1 MPCWPRR
8 WLCFALAAWAVA
20 SNGFAQTS
28 PLAETPASL
37 RARRAL
43 APLLI
48 DGRLDEPSWQSA
60 DAAGDFRQYEPAE
73 GEPATERTEV
83 RVLYDNASLYV
94 GVRLYDSEPA
104 GIVARM
110 SRRDEQPDADRFT
123 FHVDALH
130 DRLTGASFEVSA
142 AGAQRDAIISNDTG
156 SDSSWDAVWEVA
168 VSIDQEGWIA
178 ELRIPLSQLR
188 FLKSERQTWGFNVE
202 RFIYRKNERVWLELV
217 PKAESGLAS
226 RMATL
231 TDIDG
236 IEPRR
241 ALEVTPYTVLRSEF
255 IDPPVS
261 GNPFNDG
268 SRYFAATGVDLKYA
282 LRSNVILNA
291 TVNPDFGQ
299 VEIDPAVVNLGAFE
313 TFYPEKRPFFIEGN
327 QIFSNF
333 GNLGSNNRFGFNRSE
348 PLVIHTRRIGRFPQ
362 GTASGDFVDVPSSTT
377 ILGAAKVTGNT
388 TRGWS
393 FGMLEAV
400 TDSEH
405 GRAQALG
412 RRTSTEIEPLTNY
425 FAGRL
430 LREFGGGRSGV
441 GALVTSVNR
450 KFGSPSLKDLLPGR
464 AQVAGVDGY
473 HFLDPDKEWV
483 LTGQFIASEVAG
495 SAAAI
500 ERVQLAPQRYL
511 QRTDTPHLTFDPS
524 RTSLRGWNGH
534 LNLNRN
540 QGAWTVNTA
549 VWAVSPGFESG
560 DMGFH
565 FDGDRWGNHVVFT
578 WKQIEPDRL
587 SRDRNVMVGKFYVWN
602 FDNTL
607 LSDGLMAFPRLT
619 FRNYWSIEGS
629 AGWFRQGQDDR
640 LTRGGPPSLSLPS
653 ALVGLSLNSDSRK
666 PVVLHFRGESER
678 GDSGAGQGSG
688 GISVDWKPTSR
699 VNLST
704 GPFYSHSVNP
714 AQYVTTADDASATAT
729 SGRRY
734 VFARLQQ
741 KQFSLDTRV
750 NVLFTAKASLQ
761 MFIQPLVVVGDY
773 MDFKSL
779 AAPGTFDFDAYRNAS
794 DDPSF
799 NFKSLRANAIFRW
812 EWRLGSTLYVAWTQQ
827 REDLRDPGSFQVR
840 RDLGRVFTGPADN
853 ILLVKVSR
861 WFGR

>member
-1 MPCWPRR
+1 MCV
-8 WLCFALAAWAVA
+8 ALTAWSVPG
-20 SNGFAQTS
+20 SGFAQSFQPTDS
-28 PLAETPASL
+28 PVSLSAHRAEAPPA
-37 RARRAL
+37 
-43 APLLI
+43 I
-48 DGRLDEPSWQSA
+48 DGRLDEPAWQAA
-60 DAAGDFRQYEPAE
+60 DAAGNFRQYEPAE
-73 GEPATERTEV
+73 GEPATEPTEV
-83 RVLYDNASLYV
+83 RVLYDNVSLYV
-94 GVRLYDSEPA
+94 GVRLYDSDPSR
-104 GIVARM
+104 IVARM
-110 SRRDEQPDADRFT
+110 SRRDEGPDADRFT
-123 FHVDALH
+123 FYVDALH
-130 DRLTGASFEVSA
+130 DRLTGAAFEVSA
-142 AGAQRDAIISNDTG
+142 AGAQRDAIISNDTNR
-156 SDSSWDAVWEVA
+156 DNSWDAVWEAA
-168 VSIDQEGWIA
+168 VSIDEEGWVA
-178 ELRIPLSQLR
+178 EMRIPLSQLR

-241 ALEVTPYTVLRSEF
+241 ALEITPYTVLRGEF
-255 IDPPVS
+255 IEPPVA

-268 SRYFAATGVDLKYA
+268 SRYFGATGVDLKYA
-282 LRSNVILNA
+282 LRSNVIFNA

-313 TFYPEKRPFFIEGN
+313 TFFPEKRPFFIEGN

-333 GNLGSNNRFGFNRSE
+333 GNLGSNSRFGFNRSE

-377 ILGAAKVTGNT
+377 ILGAAKLTGNT

-393 FGMLEAV
+393 FGILEAV

-405 GRAQALG
+405 GRAEAGG

-430 LREFGGGRSGV
+430 LREFGGGRAGV

-450 KFGSPSLKDLLPGR
+450 EFGSPSLKDLLPGR

-473 HFLDPDKEWV
+473 HFLDPGREWV
-483 LTGQFIASEVAG
+483 VNGQLIASQVAG

-500 ERVQLAPQRYL
+500 ERLQLAPQRYL
-511 QRTDTPHLTFDPS
+511 QRTDTPHITFDPS

-534 LNLNRN
+534 VNLNRN
-540 QGAWTVNTA
+540 QGAWTVNSA
-549 VWAVSPGFESG
+549 LWAVSPGFESG

-565 FDGDRWGNHVVFT
+565 FDGDRWGNHVVFA
-578 WKQIEPDRL
+578 WKQIQPDRV

-607 LSDGLMAFPRLT
+607 LSDGLMAFPSLT
-619 FRNYWSIEGS
+619 FLNYWSINGN

-653 ALVGLSLNSDSRK
+653 ASVGLSVNSDSRK
-666 PVVLHFRGESER
+666 PVVLHVNAGSEW
-678 GDSGAGQGSG
+678 GDSGGGQGNG
-688 GISVDWKPTSR
+688 GFSVDWKPSSR

-704 GPFYSHSVNP
+704 GPSYSHGVNP
-714 AQYVTTADDASATAT
+714 AQYVTATEDATAMAT
-729 SGRRY
+729 SGKRY

-741 KQFSLDTRV
+741 KQLSLDTRV
-750 NVLFTAKASLQ
+750 NVLFTSKASLQ
-761 MFIQPLVVVGDY
+761 MFMQPLVVVGDY
-773 MDFKSL
+773 LDFKSL
-779 AAPGTFDFDAYRNAS
+779 AAPKTFDFDASPNVPV
-794 DDPSF
+794 DPSF

-827 REDLRDPGSFQVR
+827 RQDLSNPGSFQVG

-853 ILLVKVSR
+853 ILLVKISR